1 MSTSSGQSYPDIG
14 RCATYPCA
22 VDDSRP
28 RGGTRADLIAVGVGV
43 VLLAAAVVVGRAL
56 LAHGVPLH
64 APAAPLLGFW
74 QPRVAATTPLA
85 CAIAVLV
92 IGYGPPLA
100 TRLRWRWALATAWAT
115 SLAWILS
122 LAMVDGWARLA
133 ARLPKDYLVEVPAA
147 PPWPELL
154 RTYADRIVGGQPG
167 SWSTHVAGHPPATLG
182 FFVLLDRIGL
192 SGGSWAAVVVMMLG
206 STAPVAVAVA
216 LRFLDGED
224 LARRALP
231 FLVLT
236 PAALWIGVS
245 ADAMFLAV
253 SAWGIALLAI
263 AIRLRGGAGVLAAV
277 GAGLLLGLSLF
288 LSYGLAVFGLVA
300 LAVLAVGRRW
310 QPLMVA
316 GLSVVAV
323 FVVFT
328 AHGFFWWEGYDRL
341 VVRYYQGWGA
351 ERPYSYWVWADL
363 AALLV
368 CVGLAVPAG
377 LRRVLATAGHS
388 VRTRSLPPTATGTS
402 AVVLA
407 TLGAVLASTLSGLSK
422 AEVER
427 IWLPFAL
434 WLVAACALLPPRTH
448 RAWLTVQALTALA
461 VQHLVL
467 TSW

>member
-1 MSTSSGQSYPDIG
+1 M
-14 RCATYPCA
+14 
-22 VDDSRP
+22 DDSRL
-28 RGGTRADLIAVGVGV
+28 RDGTGADLLAVTAGV
-43 VLLAAAVVVGRAL
+43 VLLAAAIVVGRVL

-74 QPRVAATTPLA
+74 QPRVAATTPLT
-85 CAIAVLV
+85 CAVAALV
-92 IGYGPPLA
+92 IGYGPTLA
-100 TRLRWRWALATAWAT
+100 GRLRWRWTLTAAWAT

-122 LAMVDGWARLA
+122 LALVDGWARLA
-133 ARLPKDYLVEVPAA
+133 ERLPKDYLGEIPAA

-154 RTYADRIVGGQPG
+154 RTYADRIVGGQPN
-167 SWSTHVAGHPPATLG
+167 SWTTHVAGHPPATLG

-192 SGGSWAAVVVMMLG
+192 SGGSWAAITVMVLG
-206 STAPVAVAVA
+206 STAPVAVAVT

-231 FLVLT
+231 FLVLGPT
-236 PAALWIGVS
+236 ALWIGVS

-253 SAWGIALLAI
+253 SAWGIALLAA
-263 AIRLRGGAGVLAAV
+263 AIRLRGVPGVLAAV
-277 GAGLLLGLSLF
+277 GGGLVLGLSLY

-310 QPLMVA
+310 RPLLVA
-316 GLSVVAV
+316 GVGVLAVVVA
-323 FVVFT
+323 FT
-328 AHGFFWWEGYDRL
+328 ASGFFWWEGYDRL
-341 VVRYYQGWGA
+341 VVRYYQGWGG

-363 AALLV
+363 AALLL

-377 LRRVLATAGHS
+377 LRRVLAVAGHS
-388 VRTRSLPPTATGTS
+388 VRTRSLPRAKTGTC

-407 TLGAVLASTLSGLSK
+407 VMVAVLASTLSGLSK

-434 WLVAACALLPPRTH
+434 WLVAACALLPVRTH
-448 RAWLTVQALTALA
+448 RAWLALQALTALA